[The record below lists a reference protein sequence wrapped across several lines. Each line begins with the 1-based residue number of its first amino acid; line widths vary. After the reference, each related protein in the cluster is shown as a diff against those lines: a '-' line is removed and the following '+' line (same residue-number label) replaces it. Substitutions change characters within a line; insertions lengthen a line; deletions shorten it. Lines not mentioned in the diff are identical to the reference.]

1 MPVIGTTAVVP
12 FFGSDFMKKTYLGK
26 EIVAIIRKEIK
37 VLKEKNNVVN
47 TILRN
52 DVFALLESQDC
63 TVLYYPLDDNIEGFR
78 IRKYVAG
85 KDEEFIYIN
94 TAKPEDIQIF
104 TAAHELGHLINI
116 DSTVCDAIALKNAP
130 KKVREDIID
139 RFAAELLMDERTFIT
154 IFDRQ
159 AHDYVDDKGRIS
171 GRDMIKT
178 IVFLMDFFMVPYDA
192 VVHRLAEVGRIGE
205 NGENYL
211 LNRENISESLIEK
224 MIEEGK
230 FKRLKPTGIKSFGE
244 LSGYLKKLDYAG
256 EINERRMKEIMKI
269 FGIRE
274 FEDIAEVESIQL
286 EKETGDE

>member
-1 MPVIGTTAVVP
+1 ME
-12 FFGSDFMKKTYLGK
+12 KTRLGK
-26 EIVAIIRKEIK
+26 EIVVIIRKEIEA
-37 VLKEKNNVVN
+37 LKRKNNVVN

-63 TVLYYPLDDNIEGFR
+63 TVLYYPLDDSIEGFR

-116 DSTVCDAIALKNAP
+116 DSTVCDELKLENAS

-139 RFAAELLMDERTFIT
+139 RFAAELLMDEQTFIT

-159 AHDYVDDKGRIS
+159 VHGYVDDKGRIS

-192 VVHRLAEVGRIGE
+192 VVRRLAEAGRIGE
-205 NGENYL
+205 SGKNYL
-211 LNRENISESLIEK
+211 LNRENVSESLIEK
-224 MIEEGK
+224 VIEEGK

-244 LSGYLKKLDYAG
+244 LSGYLKKLDHAG
-256 EINERRMKEIMKI
+256 EINERRMQEIMKI
-269 FGIRE
+269 FEIKE

-286 EKETGDE
+286 EKEIEDE